1 MRLVFVTS
9 GFSGIHLAYG
19 VMVIG
24 IIFCFVISQNQKK
37 EMRKAVDAFA
47 FPFVRISNYISPTVP
62 ENHLA
67 VEKQENG
74 EIRVLPP
81 EQQPGAIRAI
91 MKRANEE
98 TPVKLFAEMA
108 DAADEVKRLAGI
120 NRTRKAQF
128 ADPVEEILLLT
139 HTFLTGCE
147 DVRRMDTT
155 EKVEQFESFLQEQ
168 VKYRMILLRRISG
181 GSAEEYRELNR
192 VYAREMEMLEKK
204 EGENHKI
211 VKFA

>member
-1 MRLVFVTS
+1 MMMRLVFVTS

-24 IIFCFVISQNQKK
+24 IIFCFVISRNQKK

-47 FPFVRISNYISPTVP
+47 FPFVRISNYISPTAP

-74 EIRVLPP
+74 VIRVLPP

-155 EKVEQFESFLQEQ
+155 EKVEQFESFLQKQ

-204 EGENHKI
+204 EGENH
-211 VKFA
+211 

>member
-1 MRLVFVTS
+1 M
-9 GFSGIHLAYG
+9 
-19 VMVIG
+19 
-24 IIFCFVISQNQKK
+24 
-37 EMRKAVDAFA
+37 DAFA

-74 EIRVLPP
+74 VIRVLPP

-98 TPVKLFAEMA
+98 IPVKLFAEMA

-181 GSAEEYRELNR
+181 GSAEKYRELNR

-204 EGENHKI
+204 EGENH
-211 VKFA
+211 

>member
-1 MRLVFVTS
+1 M
-9 GFSGIHLAYG
+9 
-19 VMVIG
+19 
-24 IIFCFVISQNQKK
+24 
-37 EMRKAVDAFA
+37 
-47 FPFVRISNYISPTVP
+47 
-62 ENHLA
+62 
-67 VEKQENG
+67 
-74 EIRVLPP
+74 
-81 EQQPGAIRAI
+81 
-91 MKRANEE
+91 
-98 TPVKLFAEMA
+98 KLFAEME

-204 EGENHKI
+204 EGENH
-211 VKFA
+211 

>member
-1 MRLVFVTS
+1 MRLVFVTG

-24 IIFCFVISQNQKK
+24 IIFCVVISRNQKK

-74 EIRVLPP
+74 VIRVLPP

-155 EKVEQFESFLQEQ
+155 EKVEQFESFLQKQ

-204 EGENHKI
+204 EGENH
-211 VKFA
+211 

>member
-1 MRLVFVTS
+1 MMRLVFVTS

-47 FPFVRISNYISPTVP
+47 FPFVRISNYISPTAP

-74 EIRVLPP
+74 VIRVLPP

-155 EKVEQFESFLQEQ
+155 EKVEQFESFLQKQ

-204 EGENHKI
+204 EGENH
-211 VKFA
+211 

>member
-24 IIFCFVISQNQKK
+24 IIFCFVISRNQKK

-47 FPFVRISNYISPTVP
+47 FPFVRISNYISPTAP

-74 EIRVLPP
+74 VIRVLPP

-155 EKVEQFESFLQEQ
+155 EKVEQFESFLQKQ

-192 VYAREMEMLEKK
+192 VYAREMEMLDKM
-204 EGENHKI
+204 
-211 VKFA
+211 

>member
-9 GFSGIHLAYG
+9 GFSGLHLAYG

-24 IIFCFVISQNQKK
+24 SIFCFVISRNQKK

-47 FPFVRISNYISPTVP
+47 FPFVRISNYISPTAP

-74 EIRVLPP
+74 VIRVLPP

-155 EKVEQFESFLQEQ
+155 EKVEQFESFLQKQ

-204 EGENHKI
+204 EGENH
-211 VKFA
+211 

>member
-1 MRLVFVTS
+1 MMRLVFVTS

-24 IIFCFVISQNQKK
+24 IIFCFVISRNQKK

-74 EIRVLPP
+74 VIRVLPP

-155 EKVEQFESFLQEQ
+155 EKVEQFESFLQKQ

-204 EGENHKI
+204 EGENH
-211 VKFA
+211 

>member
-1 MRLVFVTS
+1 MMRLVFVTS

-24 IIFCFVISQNQKK
+24 IIFCFVISRNQKK

-47 FPFVRISNYISPTVP
+47 FPFVRISNYISPTAP

-74 EIRVLPP
+74 VIRVLPP

-168 VKYRMILLRRISG
+168 VKCRMILLRRISG

-204 EGENHKI
+204 EGENH
-211 VKFA
+211 

>member
-74 EIRVLPP
+74 VIRVLPP

-155 EKVEQFESFLQEQ
+155 EKVEQFESFLQKQ

-204 EGENHKI
+204 EGENH
-211 VKFA
+211 

>member
-1 MRLVFVTS
+1 MMRLVFVTS

-24 IIFCFVISQNQKK
+24 IIFCFVISRNQKK

-47 FPFVRISNYISPTVP
+47 FPFVRISNYISPTAP

-74 EIRVLPP
+74 VIRVLPP

-155 EKVEQFESFLQEQ
+155 EKVEQFESFLQKQ

-204 EGENHKI
+204 EGENH
-211 VKFA
+211 

>member
-24 IIFCFVISQNQKK
+24 IIFCFVISRNQKK

-74 EIRVLPP
+74 VIRVLPP

-155 EKVEQFESFLQEQ
+155 EKVEQFESFLQKQ

-204 EGENHKI
+204 EGENH
-211 VKFA
+211 

>member
-24 IIFCFVISQNQKK
+24 IIFCFVISRNQKK

-47 FPFVRISNYISPTVP
+47 FPFVRISNYISPTAP

-74 EIRVLPP
+74 VIRVLPP

-155 EKVEQFESFLQEQ
+155 EKVEQFESFLQKQ

-204 EGENHKI
+204 EGENH
-211 VKFA
+211 

>member
-1 MRLVFVTS
+1 MMMRLVFVTS

-24 IIFCFVISQNQKK
+24 IIFCFVISRNQKK

-47 FPFVRISNYISPTVP
+47 FPFVRISNYISPTAP

-74 EIRVLPP
+74 VIRVLSP

-155 EKVEQFESFLQEQ
+155 EKVEQFESFLQKQ

-204 EGENHKI
+204 EGENH
-211 VKFA
+211 

>member
-47 FPFVRISNYISPTVP
+47 FPFVRISNYISPTAP

-74 EIRVLPP
+74 VIRVLPP

-155 EKVEQFESFLQEQ
+155 EKVEQFESFLQKQ

-204 EGENHKI
+204 EGENH
-211 VKFA
+211 